1 MAGYA
6 LFFENTIQLSENILR
21 FAMGRPEVYGSKSST
36 LIKNYCVFWALSL
49 MKRPFLWAFLSNLF
63 CAVFLKIGFNRFE

>member
-36 LIKNYCVFWALSL
+36 LLCFLGIKLDEETIS
-49 MKRPFLWAFLSNLF
+49 MGFLIQLIL
-63 CAVFLKIGFNRFE
+63 CRIFEDWF